1 MSRQVFLITIAA
13 LFVFSAASAYPS
25 DLPDVAKEKAE
36 EEKHRKAAEE
46 VIGGIDPEILVDDKW
61 AKAKRIEKPLLF
73 YGDPT
78 RDNDRGSL
86 WAWGEKGRPAA
97 LLELYQNANDRTR
110 WVYAVC
116 NTSGRKLR
124 ADRNRA
130 AWWREN
136 ESASELKDLPAA
148 PEPAADGSQRQR
160 QLKALAQKFTAHQFW
175 DPNNSRYELRRL
187 ERPLHTYRDEANG
200 LLDGALYIFA
210 NGTNPEIVL
219 FLEARAT
226 AADKTKFAWQF
237 ATGRLAHAELHL
249 EYDGKEVFDA
259 PRGNR
264 ISAADKPYWL
274 GFIETER

>member
-1 MSRQVFLITIAA
+1 MTHRVLLLQIAA
-13 LFVFSAASAYPS
+13 LFLSAVAAFSS
-25 DLPDVAKEKAE
+25 DPPDAEKQKAE
-36 EEKHRKAAEE
+36 EEKHRKAAVE
-46 VIGGIDPEILVDDKW
+46 VIGGIDPESLADDKW
-61 AKAKRIEKPLLF
+61 TKAKRLEKPLLY

-86 WAWGEKGRPAA
+86 WAWGEKGRPVA

-124 ADRNRA
+124 AERNRA

-136 ESASELKDLPAA
+136 ESASELKDVPAA
-148 PEPAADGSQRQR
+148 PAPASDGPQRQR

-175 DPNNSRYELRRL
+175 DPNNTRYELRRL
-187 ERPLHTYRDEANG
+187 ERPLHSYRDEANG

-219 FLEARAT
+219 FLEARAN
-226 AADKTKFAWQF
+226 AADKTKFTWQF

-264 ISAADKPYWL
+264 ISASDKPYWL
-274 GFIETER
+274 GFIDAGR